1 METNFPILNI
11 KEKISK
17 KYFDINKN
25 NSNKE
30 NLEREKE
37 KIEIYL
43 ELINMEKDNLY
54 ELKLLEKPKNIPLKT
69 TKINDENNNDKIVL
83 KSIYDYIFGK
93 QQEILIEMK
102 KIDSY
107 NQPNIFSLSTTIGQL
122 IGNNKKSQNKTKL
135 FKLKDHKEQIRIRA
149 QKMKK
154 KELFLIVH
162 FKLMIVSKNKASLTE
177 EEIVEYFKDEKYKF
191 YYLIEKKS
199 GEKIYE
205 SEVFT
210 DNGKF
215 NIVQIPIHIL
225 NSDFYISFFSYK
237 NHFGKITTN
246 LKELTN
252 PDENGKLFF
261 VQRLSINHKIK
272 IYNYSTIREEIT
284 FLDYINEKIRIGLS
298 IGIDFTISNKPP
310 NEKDSLHC
318 LINDTQKNPYEKAIL
333 SCGKILSFYDYDQLF
348 PVYGFGAVVNSKTSY
363 CFNIN
368 LEDDPNIK
376 YLENVIKCYHECMK
390 KIFFSGPTYFA
401 PIINKII
408 ENIKIQNSPREYNIL
423 MILTDGIIQDMEKT
437 IDALVEG
444 SFYPLS
450 VIIIGIGNAD
460 FSKMEKL
467 DGDEIPLISQK
478 GIKRQRD
485 LVQFV
490 SFSKFEGDE
499 EKLAH
504 EVLEE
509 IPRQII
515 EYYTLNFIYPEM
527 LSDKNQD
534 LNLIKNNIYADNILE
549 HKNSA
554 EIGKITS
561 DKLFINASF
570 KLFDY
575 QKKKT
580 EPKIKNNKNY
590 YNDID
595 EMFINIK
602 RKKTYKYLNN
612 SKRLKEAFDN
622 FNYNSNIQSSY
633 LPLISN
639 DYMNTLNSNELSEKT
654 NDNKNNI

>member
-1 METNFPILNI
+1 MENNFPILNI

-43 ELINMEKDNLY
+43 ELINIEKDYLY
-54 ELKLLEKPKNIPLKT
+54 ELKILEKPNNIPLKT

-102 KIDSY
+102 KIDSN
-107 NQPNIFSLSTTIGQL
+107 NQPNIFSLSTTVGQL

-135 FKLKDHKEQIRIRA
+135 FKLKDHKEEIRISA

-162 FKLMIVSKNKASLTE
+162 FKLMIASKNNASLTE

-215 NIVQIPIHIL
+215 NIVQIPINIL

-318 LINDTQKNPYEKAIL
+318 LINETQKNPYEKAIL

-376 YLENVIKCYHECMK
+376 YLENIIKYYHECMK

-534 LNLIKNNIYADNILE
+534 LNLIKNNIYSDNILE
-549 HKNSA
+549 HKNST
-554 EIGKITS
+554 EIGKIKS

-580 EPKIKNNKNY
+580 EPDIKNNKNY

-654 NDNKNNI
+654 NDNKNDI